1 MFRTMVVKEL
11 KSILLSPKFAGTFAV
26 CSLLMLLTVYVGIRE
41 YQSSLREYAAANNL
55 VHQEMREAR
64 QWMQVNN
71 RIYREPNP
79 MQIFVAGVQND
90 IGRFS
95 SISAWQPVKLI
106 HSSYTDDPIFAVF
119 RFVDFSFIV
128 QVVLT
133 LFGILFTFDAI
144 NGERENGTLQLVFS
158 HPVPRAQFVLA
169 KLAGSWLGLVI
180 PLIIPALLSLL
191 MLPLFG
197 VPMTPE
203 SWARLGAFMAAS
215 ALLFTFFV
223 AFGVL
228 VSALTRHSNVSFLV
242 CLVSWVALV
251 LIVPRLGVMAAGQIS
266 KVPTVAEIESQ
277 QDGFAKNR
285 WNEEMKVLG
294 ERWRARNES
303 LNGLSEKERKAKRDE
318 MEWTWAEEDDN
329 ARKKVQ
335 QDIDEN
341 SRKLREEFRNRTMEQ
356 QRLAFL
362 LSRFSPVSAFQLAI
376 MNLGGT
382 DTGLKARYED
392 ALNAYRT
399 VFNQY
404 KDQKRKE
411 SGSIGGLRISV
422 DSERGVKIDVGRE
435 IALDLSGVPQF
446 QMSKSSLG
454 DSFAPTILDFGL
466 LGFFCIASVA
476 CAFVAF
482 LRYDVR

>member
-1 MFRTMVVKEL
+1 MVVKEL
-11 KSILLSPKFAGTFAV
+11 KSILLSPKFTGTFAV

-41 YQSSLREYAAANNL
+41 YQSTLREYAAANNL
-55 VHQEMREAR
+55 VQQEMREAR

-90 IGRFS
+90 VGRFS
-95 SISAWQPVKLI
+95 SISAWQPVKLV

-133 LFGILFTFDAI
+133 LFAVLFTFDAI
-144 NGERENGTLQLVFS
+144 NGERENGTLQLIFS
-158 HPVPRAQFVLA
+158 HAVPRAQFVLA
-169 KLAGSWLGLVI
+169 KLVGSWLGLVI
-180 PLIIPALLSLL
+180 PLTIPVLLSLL

-197 VPMTPE
+197 IPMTTDV
-203 SWARLGAFMAAS
+203 WMRMGAVMAAS
-215 ALLFTFFV
+215 VLLFTFFV

-228 VSALTRHSNVSFLV
+228 VSALTRHSNVSFLI

-251 LIVPRLGVMAAGQIS
+251 LIVPRLGVMAAGQII
-266 KVPTVAEIESQ
+266 KTPTVAEIESQ

-285 WNEEMKVLG
+285 WNEEMKLMG
-294 ERWRARNES
+294 ERWRTRNES
-303 LNGLSEKERKAKRDE
+303 MNGLNEQERKAKRDE

-335 QDIDEN
+335 QDVDEN

-356 QRLAFL
+356 QHLAFL

-382 DTGLKARYED
+382 DTGLKSRYED

-399 VFNQY
+399 AFNQY

-422 DSERGVKIDVGRE
+422 DSQSGVKIDVGRE
-435 IALDLSGVPQF
+435 IALDLSGIPQF
-446 QMSKSSLG
+446 QLNRG
-454 DSFAPTILDFGL
+454 TFVEAFAPTIVDFGL
-466 LGFFCIASVA
+466 LGFFSIAALVGT
-476 CAFVAF
+476 FLAF